1 MRITTAGNV
10 GIGTASPGTKFHVDG
25 GAASTYM
32 RVSNTGSTNG
42 LYVGVDGSG
51 ESLLSAVDAKPL
63 KFATTNIERMRIDSS
78 GNVGIGTA
86 SPLSQLDV
94 YSTIVSPT
102 LGEATG
108 VGTIRITN
116 GASALSSAGGLEFK
130 NAGDSNGYGAKIQS
144 LNSGGAQLVFA
155 NRNGTGT
162 WSERMRIDSSGNVG
176 IGTNSPGAKL
186 DVSGTSRVRTDV
198 STSTVIN
205 TITNAAANAYATHR
219 TDANDYQFY
228 TTGSSKMVID
238 TSGNVG
244 IGTASPGAKLDVN
257 GSIASGTAAYVY
269 SYAGGGS
276 GSVRSGI
283 YMDGTNQVLQLLTG
297 TAERV
302 RIDSSGNLLIGNT
315 SAATVGGSSIQVGSR
330 AGFYQLTVNNA
341 AYFSNNMFY
350 DGTNWRMKVAAAG
363 GIMQCNTDGSFNWTV
378 GSSVSAGAITA
389 LTATLVLDASG
400 NLTATGNVTA
410 YSDARLKKNVS
421 TIDNALALVEKM
433 RGVRYER
440 IEDGK
445 AGVGVIAQEMQE
457 VVPEVVHEG
466 ENLSVAYGNLVGV
479 LIEAVKELSARV
491 KELEAK

>member
-1 MRITTAGNV
+1 
-10 GIGTASPGTKFHVDG
+10 
-25 GAASTYM
+25 
-32 RVSNTGSTNG
+32 
-42 LYVGVDGSG
+42 
-51 ESLLSAVDAKPL
+51 
-63 KFATTNIERMRIDSS
+63 
-78 GNVGIGTA
+78 
-86 SPLSQLDV
+86 
-94 YSTIVSPT
+94 
-102 LGEATG
+102 
-108 VGTIRITN
+108 
-116 GASALSSAGGLEFK
+116 
-130 NAGDSNGYGAKIQS
+130 
-144 LNSGGAQLVFA
+144 
-155 NRNGTGT
+155 
-162 WSERMRIDSSGNVG
+162 
-176 IGTNSPGAKL
+176 
-186 DVSGTSRVRTDV
+186 
-198 STSTVIN
+198 
-205 TITNAAANAYATHR
+205 
-219 TDANDYQFY
+219 
-228 TTGSSKMVID
+228 
-238 TSGNVG
+238 
-244 IGTASPGAKLDVN
+244 
-257 GSIASGTAAYVY
+257 
-269 SYAGGGS
+269 
-276 GSVRSGI
+276 
-283 YMDGTNQVLQLLTG
+283 MDGTNQVLQLLTG